1 MALLGCQW
9 LGPDPQS
16 QLDVQQ
22 TSGHE
27 VHLVLDAC
35 HVLKLARNALAE
47 LKIMRDGEGKS
58 IKWEHICRT
67 LSSSGAD
74 AIEFLMNYGIPGFE
88 DASGTVSFIRMVDRL
103 FDFLNSR
110 SRFSKGYKQPV
121 SLNSL
126 PFWAEVV
133 ETSINYLK
141 QLRAPAGTLMMYHP
155 RKAFILGFILS
166 S

>member
-1 MALLGCQW
+1 MNLTVGNENEFTA
-9 LGPDPQS
+9 
-16 QLDVQQ
+16 
-22 TSGHE
+22 
-27 VHLVLDAC
+27 VLY
-35 HVLKLARNALAE
+35 N
-47 LKIMRDGEGKS
+47 S
-58 IKWEHICRT
+58 FPTT

-74 AIEFLMNYGIPGFE
+74 AIELLMNYGIPGFE
-88 DASGTVSFIRMVDRL
+88 DAAGTVSFIRMVDCL

-126 PFWAEVV
+126 PFWTEVV

-141 QLRAPAGTLMMYHP
+141 QLRAPEGTLMMYHP
-155 RKAFILGFILS
+155 WKAFILGFILS